1 MGYESMFCFTS
12 DLEEFIYLLSQTFF
26 DGKCFMLDG
35 TEVQIVDSEKE
46 AIMIACIE
54 EVLFNEL
61 SYN

>member
-1 MGYESMFCFTS
+1 
-12 DLEEFIYLLSQTFF
+12 
-26 DGKCFMLDG
+26 MLDG

>member
-1 MGYESMFCFTS
+1 MMPNVKS
-12 DLEEFIYLLSQTFF
+12 FF

-54 EVLFNEL
+54 EILQ
-61 SYN
+61 